1 MDTVRYA
8 RLLFCS
14 RQLYITLHALD
25 SILKD
30 GIRLIIAVYPNRQ
43 TNNVRYLKNVL
54 TSSTSSSVKGP
65 PYLSLPKSS
74 REGADSSPVGQSTAM
89 SGILVLSGIV

>member
-14 RQLYITLHALD
+14 RQLYITLPVLD
-25 SILKD
+25 NLLKD
-30 GIRLIIAVYPNRQ
+30 GMRITTAVYPNRQ
-43 TNNVRYLKNVL
+43 TNNGRYLKNVL

-74 REGADSSPVGQSTAM
+74 REGADSSQ
-89 SGILVLSGIV
+89 